1 MREPENGFTEVDGLR
16 LHHLDWGGSGAPVV
30 CLHGLTG
37 NAHAFDGLAR
47 SLGLTLRILSL
58 DVRGRGD
65 SEWGPPEGYQLPRY
79 VADLGIWLDALH
91 LDRVALVGTSMGGI
105 ISMLFA
111 AAQPDRVERVALND
125 IGPVGDPR
133 GLERIRGYVGTA
145 PERFPE
151 LKAAAGWFRENYPG
165 IRASDEQLLELAGH
179 AVRELPEGGFGW
191 KYDRAI
197 RQAMNEP
204 AAAAAAAPELWPI
217 AEALPGPTLVLR
229 GGISDI
235 LAADT
240 ASEMTRRM
248 KDCRAVDVPGVG
260 HAPLLS
266 EPEALRALRGFF
278 GVE

>member
-1 MREPENGFTEVDGLR
+1 MTQPERVFTEVDGLR
-16 LHHLDWGGSGAPVV
+16 LHHMDWGGSGPPVV

-37 NAHAFDGLAR
+37 NAHAFDGLAH
-47 SLGLTLRILSL
+47 SLAPALRILSL

-79 VADLGIWLDALH
+79 VADLGIWLDALQ

-111 AAQPDRVERVALND
+111 AAQPDRVERVVLND
-125 IGPVGDPR
+125 IGPAIDPR

-145 PERFPE
+145 PERFPDP
-151 LKAAAGWFRENYPG
+151 KAAAEWFRENYPG
-165 IRASDEQLLELAGH
+165 LRASDEQLLAMVGH
-179 AVRELPEGGFGW
+179 AVKALPEGGVGW

-217 AEALPGPTLVLR
+217 AEALRGPTLVVR

-235 LAADT
+235 LSVEI

-248 KDCRAVDVPGVG
+248 KDCRAVEVPGVG
-260 HAPLLS
+260 HAPLLG
-266 EPEALRALRGFF
+266 EPEALRAVRDFF
-278 GVE
+278 GVG